1 MNRKAIDAKLI
12 KARELLGTRA
22 FSLPELAVE
31 TGLSAS
37 HLQKS
42 FKQAFGLSPAQYAA
56 QRRLDSLKRNLRTA
70 PDVTQAWVDSGF
82 GSCSRVYEH
91 GAAKLGMLPVQYKK
105 GGAGL
110 IIHWTVCA
118 SALGTALVAA
128 TERGICAVAL
138 GSDKA
143 GLQAELESEFPAAQL
158 NYVPDDHRFIA
169 DKVQQVAAALAGRT
183 SEVPVELLGTA
194 FQHNVW
200 QALMKIPQGSTLSYA
215 ELAESLGM
223 PKAARAVARACA
235 SNKVA
240 VLVPCHRII
249 RGDGSLG
256 GYRWG
261 LPLKEKIL
269 GQEVACDNAA

>member
-215 ELAESLGM
+215 GLAASLGM